1 VASDVTSLQSI
12 QGELAVP
19 RRTCSRGVV
28 VIPGPGGEELL
39 SWFFSS
45 PARCRCGSL
54 VVPHSLLGLAR
65 HRVDPRGHR
74 PHAVLSSGHLA
85 MTGFEF
91 KHLGSSLPF
100 RATLARPGRS
110 STFLSWD
117 SSGLTH
123 APGISARFVCPRPH
137 RPFIDMLSGV
147 HSRWDVSIPPSA
159 PGIPCQ
165 KSRSDLVVSHHFA
178 GLRRQSFLRTHTLA
192 GV

>member
-12 QGELAVP
+12 QGEFAVP
-19 RRTCSRGVV
+19 RRTRSHGVV
-28 VIPGPGGEELL
+28 VISGPGGEELL

-54 VVPHSLLGLAR
+54 VVPHTLLGLAG
-65 HRVDPRGHR
+65 HPVDPRGIR
-74 PHAVLSSGHLA
+74 PYAVLVVCHLA
-85 MTGFEF
+85 MTDLEF

-100 RATLARPGRS
+100 RATLARPGRV

-117 SSGLTH
+117 SSGLTY

-137 RPFIDMLSGV
+137 HPSIDMLSGV
-147 HSRWDVSIPPSA
+147 HSRQDVSIPPSA
-159 PGIPCQ
+159 SGIPCQ

-178 GLRRQSFLRTHTLA
+178 GLRRHSFVRTYTLA
-192 GV
+192 SV